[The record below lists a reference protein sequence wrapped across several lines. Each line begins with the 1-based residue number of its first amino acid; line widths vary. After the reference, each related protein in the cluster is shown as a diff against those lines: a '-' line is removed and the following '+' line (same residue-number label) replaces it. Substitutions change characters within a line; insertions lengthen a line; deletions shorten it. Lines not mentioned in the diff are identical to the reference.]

1 MSTCRCLN
9 CILPPHILRKL
20 LDSKNAKLRQSA
32 LNTLLGTARLR
43 GERSVRA
50 ALFATV
56 APTNG
61 RRTIFD
67 ARHNNDLSKAVM
79 VRSEGAEPVKDGT
92 VNRAYDG
99 FGATNDF
106 YKKVFGRNSID
117 DRGMRLNG
125 YVHRGID
132 FNNAFWDG
140 QGMVFGDGDGEMF
153 TDFTLS
159 LDVIA
164 HELAHG
170 VTEFTANLEYHNQS
184 GALNESM
191 SDVFGSLVKQWSAK
205 QTADK
210 ADWLIGADVTTPTI
224 KIDALRSLKAPGTAF
239 DNDIL
244 GKDPQPDH
252 MDNLVSLPDTEEGD
266 SGGVHINSGI
276 PNKAFFLVA
285 TALGGN
291 AWEAAGHIWYDSLRS
306 SNPKTQFQEFA
317 DTTVAQADKLFGTGS
332 AQQHAV
338 IEAWT
343 EVGLK
348 PTKIP
353 SNVVVSAV
361 RGTDSQGLASL
372 TKQIAALS
380 DEIEELTREVT
391 ALRSSKPPARA
402 AKRASRSK

>member
-1 MSTCRCLN
+1 MNTCRCAN
-9 CILPPHILRKL
+9 CIMPPHILRRL
-20 LDSKNAKLRQSA
+20 LDSKNAKIRQAA

-50 ALFATV
+50 ATFAPL

-67 ARHNNDLSKAVM
+67 ARHSNDLTSAV
-79 VRSEGAEPVKDGT
+79 VARSEDGPPSSDGT

-106 YKKVFGRNSID
+106 YKEVFKRNSID
-117 DRGMRLNG
+117 DKGMRLNG

-140 QGMVFGDGDGEMF
+140 EGMVFGDGDGAMF

-164 HELAHG
+164 HELSHG
-170 VTEFTANLEYHNQS
+170 VTEFTANLEYHHQS

-191 SDVFGSLVKQWSAK
+191 SDVFGSLVKQWSLK
-205 QTADK
+205 QTADE
-210 ADWLIGADVTTPTI
+210 ADWLIGAEVTTPAI
-224 KIDALRSLKAPGTAF
+224 KMDALRSLKAPGTAF
-239 DNDIL
+239 NNAIM
-244 GKDPQPDH
+244 GKDPQPAH
-252 MDNLVSLPDTEEGD
+252 MKQFLKLPNTEEGD
-266 SGGVHINSGI
+266 NGGVHINSGI

-285 TALGGN
+285 TAIGGH
-291 AWEAAGHIWYDSLRS
+291 AWDDAGQIWYDSLRA

-317 DTTVAQADKLFGTGS
+317 DTTVVQAEKRFGAGS
-332 AQQHAV
+332 MQQQAV
-338 IEAWT
+338 FDAWNQ
-343 EVGLK
+343 VGLK

-353 SNVVVSAV
+353 SSAIASAV
-361 RGTDSQGLASL
+361 RGTDADAFGSL

-380 DEIEELTREVT
+380 AEVDALTRKVKGLESP
-391 ALRSSKPPARA
+391 RS
-402 AKRASRSK
+402 AKKSARSK